1 MSIQAQLDTL
11 LARFLALVTTMVTKA
26 GYQGWWLWLA
36 TLVTKE
42 LTMVTDSV
50 ARTFFL
56 KIRNFRPKNHK
67 NHEQKEKSS
76 GNTVSNHS

>member
-1 MSIQAQLDTL
+1 
-11 LARFLALVTTMVTKA
+11 MVTKA
-26 GYQGWWLWLA
+26 SYQGWWLWLA
-36 TLVTKE
+36 TSVTKE

-56 KIRNFRPKNHK
+56 KIPNFRPKNHE

-76 GNTVSNHS
+76 GNTVSNHG

>member
-1 MSIQAQLDTL
+1 
-11 LARFLALVTTMVTKA
+11 MVTKA

-36 TLVTKE
+36 TSVTKE

-56 KIRNFRPKNHK
+56 KIPKELQNIYFVE
-67 NHEQKEKSS
+67 NLLDGVDFSY
-76 GNTVSNHS
+76 T

>member
-1 MSIQAQLDTL
+1 M
-11 LARFLALVTTMVTKA
+11 RFLSLVTTMVTTNQGWSLMVTKA

-36 TLVTKE
+36 TSVTKE

-56 KIRNFRPKNHK
+56 KIPNFRPKNHK